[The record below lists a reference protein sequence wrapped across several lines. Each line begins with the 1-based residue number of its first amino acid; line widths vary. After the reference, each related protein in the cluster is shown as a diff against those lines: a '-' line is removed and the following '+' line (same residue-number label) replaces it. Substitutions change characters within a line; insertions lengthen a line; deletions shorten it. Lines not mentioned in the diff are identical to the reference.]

1 MSLDYLV
8 LVLKNIYIYIYIY
21 ISHLVTVYVLVES
34 HNLT

>member
-8 LVLKNIYIYIYIY
+8 LVLKNIYIYI
-21 ISHLVTVYVLVES
+21 SHLVTVYVLVEN